1 MITRVCLGL
10 ILVSS
15 THGYARLAPPFG
27 GASAVVRRLPADP
40 AVPVFVAVHPRI
52 ATTVSFPRPI
62 GAPMGTGFVEA
73 AAYERALAEGRPV
86 TSRGEYA
93 ISFVEGET
101 FFTVQPLA
109 PADLLNLNVPFE
121 GRTLVLY
128 FYPVELPLEAV
139 ASLVFSEVPA
149 GRPVSQCETDAD
161 VAEIQVNEL
170 PADPDAGPPSP
181 PLAGPTGP
189 ETPPAIERRTTAP
202 HRSYQRASPSRLD
215 GFLRKLR
222 ALHAARRGSELEA
235 VADAMGVQVAVTQAE
250 DPASSLRAVRDAGA
264 FQLILLR
271 AVREPRLD
279 AVGFVVLLRNAGEQP
294 VRFDL
299 RTFSARCGAAL
310 YQAQVV
316 DAPEQLLPGELRAA
330 YFVIV
335 GAGDGRP
342 AHLSAHNDWR
352 LSLATL
358 DASVPPGPSGAS
370 PVEPESRETGAAVS
384 GGGTAA
390 SPNLPEA

>member
-1 MITRVCLGL
+1 MISRVCLGL

-15 THGYARLAPPFG
+15 THGYARLSPSLG
-27 GASAVVRRLPADP
+27 GASAVVRRLPVDP
-40 AVPVFVAVHPRI
+40 SVPVFVAVHPRI

-73 AAYERALAEGRPV
+73 EAYERALAEGRPV

-93 ISFVEGET
+93 ISFVEGES

-139 ASLVFSEVPA
+139 ASLVFSETPAARLESPRETPVP
-149 GRPVSQCETDAD
+149 EL
-161 VAEIQVNEL
+161 EVNA
-170 PADPDAGPPSP
+170 PPGTGTQPSP
-181 PLAGPTGP
+181 SLAPAVEP
-189 ETPPAIERRTTAP
+189 ETAPAITRRTTPPEPAY
-202 HRSYQRASPSRLD
+202 RRASPARLD

-222 ALHAARRGSELEA
+222 AIHAARRGSELDA

-250 DPASSLRAVRDAGA
+250 DPGSTLRAVRDAGA

-271 AVREPRLD
+271 IVREPRLD
-279 AVGFVVLLRNAGEQP
+279 AVGFVVLLRNPGEHP

-299 RTFSARCGAAL
+299 RSFSARCGAAL

-316 DAPEQLLPGELRAA
+316 DAPEQLDPGDLRAG

-352 LSLATL
+352 LSLGTLESPEPSAPPRTSPAEPQAPEPDAAPTPAEAAGAT
-358 DASVPPGPSGAS
+358 A
-370 PVEPESRETGAAVS
+370 
-384 GGGTAA
+384 
-390 SPNLPEA
+390 PEA